1 MPTYPDTSRAVTQIR
16 GSIFTALAEK
26 LRAFKGEVYPLHVGD
41 TWMEPVEGSRMEDL
55 RIAEL
60 PGMHRYSQPE
70 GLPRLVDHL
79 VERANATTGVVHES
93 KSVLVTTGATGALGA
108 ILGAILHPGDE
119 VLLLAP
125 YWPLIEGIVRAFHGA
140 PIDVPFYG
148 RVDSPET
155 AIECLE
161 PHRTART
168 CAIYLN
174 TPNNPTGRVMPR
186 PWLEAIV
193 EWASRHGLW
202 IVADEVYE
210 DLVYEGTHTWSR
222 SLAPER
228 TFSAHSFSKG
238 WAMAGNRCG
247 YVVGP
252 TTHMAELRK
261 VGTHTFYAAPTAS
274 QLAVCNLL
282 EHPRSLARLARA
294 RARELRRDGPLRRR
308 AARRLT
314 AGRQHVPLRRRR
326 ALSRCARAPGIPARL
341 RRARRVRGARPEL
354 RALSDA
360 RAGVLHRGAARRDAA
375 RRSTCW
381 RSCSDASDPA
391 STDDASHPSVMTATA
406 AQRRAGVASSSCC

>member
-1 MPTYPDTSRAVTQIR
+1 MPAYPDTSRAVSQIR

-41 TWMEPVEGSRMEDL
+41 TWLEPVEGARMEDL
-55 RIAEL
+55 RVAEH

-70 GLPRLVDHL
+70 GLPRLVDL
-79 VERANATTGVVHES
+79 LAARATATTGVAHERR
-93 KSVLVTTGATGALGA
+93 SVLVTTGATGALGA

-125 YWPLIEGIVRAFHGA
+125 YWPLIEGIVRAFHGV
-140 PIDVPFYG
+140 PVDVPFFG
-148 RVDSPET
+148 RADSSET

-161 PHRTART
+161 PLRGPRTA
-168 CAIYLN
+168 AIYLN
-174 TPNNPTGRVMPR
+174 TPNNPTGRVIPR

-193 EWASRHGLW
+193 AWAERNRLW

-210 DLVYEGTHTWSR
+210 NLVYGAEHTWTR

-247 YVVGP
+247 WVLGP
-252 TTHMAELRK
+252 AAHMAELRK

-282 EHPRSLARLARA
+282 EDRDRSRA
-294 RARELRRDGPLRRR
+294 WLEA
-308 AARRLT
+308 
-314 AGRQHVPLRRRR
+314 
-326 ALSRCARAPGIPARL
+326 
-341 RRARRVRGARPEL
+341 
-354 RALSDA
+354 A
-360 RAGVLHRGAARRDAA
+360 RAGYVEMGTYAAERLGVEPPAGSTFLFLDIAPALDERGLQGFLLDCGERGVFVA
-375 RRSTCW
+375 
-381 RSCSDASDPA
+381 PG
-391 STDDASHPSVMTATA
+391 PSFGPYPTHIRVCFTA
-406 AQRRAGVASSSCC
+406 APPEVTRRGIDVLAGLLGR

>member
-41 TWMEPVEGSRMEDL
+41 TWLEPAPGSRMEDL
-55 RIAEL
+55 HTAEL

-70 GLPRLVDHL
+70 GLPRLVDL
-79 VERANATTGVVHES
+79 LAARATAAIGVPHDR

-108 ILGAILHPGDE
+108 ILGAILHPGDQ

-125 YWPLIEGIVRAFHGA
+125 YWPLIEGIVRAFHGV
-140 PIDVPFYG
+140 PVDVPFYG
-148 RVDSPET
+148 RADSAET

-161 PHRTART
+161 PHRTERT

-193 EWASRHGLW
+193 AWAERRGLW

-210 DLVYEGTHTWSR
+210 DLVYEGAHTWCR
-222 SLAPER
+222 TLAPDR

-247 YVVGP
+247 YVLGP
-252 TTHMAELRK
+252 ASHMVELRK
-261 VGTHTFYAAPTAS
+261 VGTHTFYAAPTAA

-282 EHPRSLARLARA
+282 ENPQRSRAWLAAAHATYVEMGNYAAERLGV
-294 RARELRRDGPLRRR
+294 EPP
-308 AARRLT
+308 
-314 AGRQHVPLRRRR
+314 AGSTFLFLDVAPYLDDRGLQGFLLDCGERGVFV
-326 ALSRCARAPGIPARL
+326 APGPSFGPYPTHI
-341 RRARRVRGARPEL
+341 RV
-354 RALSDA
+354 
-360 RAGVLHRGAARRDAA
+360 
-375 RRSTCW
+375 CF
-381 RSCSDASDPA
+381 
-391 STDDASHPSVMTATA
+391 TA
-406 AQRRAGVASSSCC
+406 APPDVTRRGIDVLAGLLGR

>member
-1 MPTYPDTSRAVTQIR
+1 MPRFPDTSRAVTQIR

-55 RIAEL
+55 HIAEL

-70 GLPRLVDHL
+70 GLPRLVDLL
-79 VERANATTGVVHES
+79 VERANATTGVAHER

-140 PIDVPFYG
+140 PVDVPFYG

-155 AIECLE
+155 AIEALE
-161 PHRTART
+161 PYVTERT
-168 CAIYLN
+168 CAIYVN

-186 PWLEAIV
+186 AWLEAIA
-193 EWASRHGLW
+193 EWAARRGLW

-210 DLVYEGTHTWSR
+210 DLVYIGAHTWCR
-222 SLAPER
+222 TLAPDR

-252 TTHMAELRK
+252 AQQMAELRK
-261 VGTHTFYAAPTAS
+261 VGTHTFYAAPTAA

-282 EHPRSLARLARA
+282 ENPERSRAWLERAHRSYIEMGRYAAERLGV
-294 RARELRRDGPLRRR
+294 DPP
-308 AARRLT
+308 
-314 AGRQHVPLRRRR
+314 AGSTFLFVDV
-326 ALSRCARAPGIPARL
+326 SRYLDQRGLQGFLLDCGEHGVFVAPGPSFGPYPTHV
-341 RRARRVRGARPEL
+341 RV
-354 RALSDA
+354 
-360 RAGVLHRGAARRDAA
+360 
-375 RRSTCW
+375 CF
-381 RSCSDASDPA
+381 
-391 STDDASHPSVMTATA
+391 TA
-406 AQRRAGVASSSCC
+406 APPEVTRRGIDVLAKLLGR

>member
-1 MPTYPDTSRAVTQIR
+1 MPGFPDTSRAVTQIR

-41 TWMEPVEGSRMEDL
+41 TWMEPVSGSRMEDL
-55 RIAEL
+55 HVAEL

-70 GLPRLVDHL
+70 GLPRLVDRL
-79 VERANATTGVVHES
+79 VERADTTTGVAHER

-125 YWPLIEGIVRAFHGA
+125 YWPLIEGIVRAFHGT
-140 PIDVPFYG
+140 PVDVPFYG
-148 RVDSPET
+148 RVDSAET
-155 AIECLE
+155 AIEVLE
-161 PHRTART
+161 PYVTERT
-168 CAIYLN
+168 CAIYIN

-186 PWLEAIV
+186 AWLEAIA
-193 EWASRHGLW
+193 EWAARRSSW

-210 DLVYEGTHTWSR
+210 DLVYDGTHTWCR
-222 SLAPER
+222 TLAPER

-252 TTHMAELRK
+252 SRQMGELRK

-282 EHPRSLARLARA
+282 ENPERSRAWLQGAHRSYVEMGRYAAERLGVDPPAGSTFLFVDVARHLDDRGLQGFLLDCGE
-294 RARELRRDGPLRRR
+294 RG
-308 AARRLT
+308 
-314 AGRQHVPLRRRR
+314 VFV
-326 ALSRCARAPGIPARL
+326 APGPSFGPYPTHV
-341 RRARRVRGARPEL
+341 RV
-354 RALSDA
+354 
-360 RAGVLHRGAARRDAA
+360 
-375 RRSTCW
+375 CF
-381 RSCSDASDPA
+381 
-391 STDDASHPSVMTATA
+391 TA
-406 AQRRAGVASSSCC
+406 APPDVTRRGIDVLAKMLGR

>member
-1 MPTYPDTSRAVTQIR
+1 MPTFPDTSRAVTQIR

-26 LRAFKGEVYPLHVGD
+26 LRAFEGEVYPLHVGD
-41 TWMEPVEGSRMEDL
+41 TWMEPVVGSRMEDL
-55 RIAEL
+55 HIAEL

-79 VERANATTGVVHES
+79 VERANATTGVVHER

-186 PWLEAIV
+186 AWLEAIV
-193 EWASRHGLW
+193 EWAQQHGLW

-247 YVVGP
+247 YVRRPG
-252 TTHMAELRK
+252 HAHGRAAQGGNAHLLRGADR
-261 VGTHTFYAAPTAS
+261 VSARGVQPARAPR
-274 QLAVCNLL
+274 
-282 EHPRSLARLARA
+282 PLARLARA
-294 RARELRRDGPLRRR
+294 RAPKLRRDGTLRRR
-308 AARRLT
+308 AARRPT

-326 ALSRCARAPGIPARL
+326 SAISTRAGSRGSCSTAASTACSWRPARASGPIPTHV
-341 RRARRVRGARPEL
+341 RV
-354 RALSDA
+354 
-360 RAGVLHRGAARRDAA
+360 
-375 RRSTCW
+375 CF
-381 RSCSDASDPA
+381 
-391 STDDASHPSVMTATA
+391 TA
-406 AQRRAGVASSSCC
+406 APPEVTRRGIDVLAKLLGR